1 MEALSSSVHQEII
14 VLFKEDKTVHE
25 IAELLKLYKQDVLL
39 FLTKEGYWSENCSE
53 CVVKRCYECP
63 GLSELGK
70 PISTQDR
77 IDLIARMKNEKN

>member
-39 FLTKEGYWSENCSE
+39 FLTKEGYWSENCSG